1 MRKSVR
7 LAVGKYL
14 RLNKR
19 QRNKKIRRK
28 GKSYDYIQN

>member
-7 LAVGKYL
+7 LAVGKYA

-19 QRNKKIRRK
+19 QRNKKIRK
-28 GKSYDYIQN
+28 EGKIHTHI